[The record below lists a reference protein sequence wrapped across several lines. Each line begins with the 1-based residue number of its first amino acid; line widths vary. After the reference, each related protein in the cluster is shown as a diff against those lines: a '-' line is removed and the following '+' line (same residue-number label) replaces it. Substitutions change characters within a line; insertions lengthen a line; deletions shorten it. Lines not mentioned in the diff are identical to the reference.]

1 LRFTMQFVPIKLVRQ
16 HRAIALILTGF
27 LVLGTVYSVATP
39 LFEASD
45 ELWHYPFVK
54 HLADGGG
61 LPVQDPRIEQPWRQE
76 GSQPPL
82 YYALGAL
89 ATFWVDTSDFAE
101 VRWLNPHADIGVET
115 ADGNLNM
122 VVHSE
127 RESFPYRGTALAV
140 HIVRFLSV
148 LMGAGTVLCTYLIA
162 LQIFPGQRTL
172 AAGAAA
178 FNAFVPMFLFI
189 SGSVNNDNLTILLC
203 SLTLLILVR
212 LMRGSRPPSQIPS
225 TPYSIPNWSSVVGHS
240 SLLGLVIG
248 LGALSKASALGL
260 IPLTALGLALS
271 AWRRRSESV
280 SHRITWF
287 FGSFITVLVVSF
299 AVAGWWYLRNWL
311 LYRDPLG
318 LNTFVAIV
326 GPRLHQP
333 TLRQLLGEGEGFVKA
348 FWGLFGG
355 VNVAMEPAVYW
366 TLNALAILGLVGLM
380 IALGRNLFS
389 RFTSHVSRDNSS
401 PMTCTSLLILL
412 TWPIILFLALI
423 RWTTMTKASQGRLM
437 FPAISAISVLLAL
450 GWSQWVPRRYEKW
463 LLGIVGGLMFVL
475 AAMAP
480 FRYIAPAYA
489 KPVLSKVEGP
499 ILLSKAEIERI
510 PHRLNV
516 TFGGKAMLLGYEAG
530 DEETRPGESV
540 EVTLY
545 WQSLAEM
552 DKDYTVFVHLLD
564 ENDLVI
570 AQRDTYPG
578 LGTYPTR
585 LWRVGDAFAD
595 RYVLNLPPSVFAPCT
610 GRFEVGLYDFSSG
623 ERLPVMGPDGQPLGD
638 NVRFHQIAVLPRE
651 DSPVPN
657 PVDFDF
663 EGQIALVG
671 YNLDRRTAQ
680 PGETIHLTLYWQ
692 ALAEMD
698 KDYTVFTH
706 VLGEQDRLWAQ
717 MDSQPQGGA
726 APTSSWQVGQMTEDH
741 YDLTLKPDT
750 PPDVYD
756 IEVGLYLAATGRR
769 LGVLDE
775 RGRLLDNRVLLS
787 KVRVV
792 NP

>member
-1 LRFTMQFVPIKLVRQ
+1 MQFVPIKLVRQ

-27 LVLGTVYSVATP
+27 LVLGTAYSVVTP

-54 HLADGGG
+54 HLADGRG

-89 ATFWVDTSDFAE
+89 ATLWVDTSDFAE
-101 VRWLNPHADIGVET
+101 ARWLNPHADIGVET

-148 LMGAGTVLCTYLIA
+148 LMGAVTVLCTYLIA
-162 LQIFPGQRTL
+162 LEVFPGQRTL
-172 AAGAAA
+172 AAGAAV

-212 LMRGSRPPSQIPS
+212 WMRGSRPPSQIPN
-225 TPYSIPNWSSVVGHS
+225 TQYPIPNTQYPMPNWSSVVGHS

-271 AWRRRSESV
+271 AWQRRAKSV
-280 SHRITWF
+280 SDRITWF
-287 FGSFITVLVVSF
+287 FGSLIMVLVVSF
-299 AVAGWWYLRNWL
+299 AVAGWWYLRNWF
-311 LYRDPLG
+311 LYRDSLG

-333 TLRQLLGEGEGFVKA
+333 TLRQLWGEGEGFVKA

-366 TLNALAILGLVGLM
+366 TLNALAILGLIGLM

-401 PMTCTSLLILL
+401 PMTCTSLLVLL

-463 LLGIVGGLMFVL
+463 LLGTVGGLVFVL
-475 AAMAP
+475 ASMAP

-489 KPVLSKVEGP
+489 GP
-499 ILLSKAEIERI
+499 ILLSKAEIEKI
-510 PHRLNV
+510 PHRLDV
-516 TFGGKAMLLGYEAG
+516 TFGGKARLLGYETG
-530 DEETRPGESV
+530 DEEIRPGESV

-595 RYVLNLPPSVFAPCT
+595 RYVLTLPPSVFAPCT
-610 GRFEVGLYDFSSG
+610 GRFEVGLYDFASG
-623 ERLPVMGPDGQPLGD
+623 ERLPVTGPDGQPLGD

-663 EGQIALVG
+663 EGRIALMG

-680 PGETIHLTLYWQ
+680 PGETIHLTLYWR

-706 VLGEQDRLWAQ
+706 VLGEQERLWAQ

-741 YDLTLKPDT
+741 YDLTIKPDT

-775 RGRLLDNRVLLS
+775 GGRLLDNRVLLS

>member
-1 LRFTMQFVPIKLVRQ
+1 MQFVPSELVQQ

-27 LVLGTVYSVATP
+27 LVLGTVYSVVTP

-54 HLADGGG
+54 HLADGGR

-89 ATFWVDTSDFAE
+89 ATFWVDTSDFTE

-127 RESFPYRGTALAV
+127 RESFPYRSTALAV

-148 LMGAGTVLCTYLIA
+148 LMGAVTVLCTYLIA
-162 LQIFPGQRTL
+162 LEVFPGKKTL
-172 AAGAAA
+172 AASAAA
-178 FNAFVPMFLFI
+178 FNAFVPMFLFV

-212 LMRGSRPPSQIPS
+212 LMCGSGPPSQIPN
-225 TPYSIPNWSSVVGHS
+225 TQYPIPNWSSVVGHS

-260 IPLTALGLALS
+260 LPLTALGLALS
-271 AWRRRSESV
+271 AWQRRAESV
-280 SHRITWF
+280 SDRITRF

-299 AVAGWWYLRNWL
+299 AVAGWWYLRNWF

-333 TLRQLLGEGEGFVKA
+333 TLRQLLGEGEGLIKA

-355 VNVAMEPAVYW
+355 VNVAMEPAAYW
-366 TLNALAILGLVGLM
+366 VLNALAILGLVGLM
-380 IALGRNLFS
+380 IALGRNLLS
-389 RFTSHVSRDNSS
+389 RFTSHVSGNDSS
-401 PMTCTSLLILL
+401 PMTCSSLLILL

-450 GWSQWVPRRYEKW
+450 GWSQWIPRRYEKW

-489 KPVLSKVEGP
+489 KPVL
-499 ILLSKAEIERI
+499 LSEAEIEKI

-516 TFGGKAMLLGYEAG
+516 TFGGKARLLGYEAS
-530 DEETRPGESV
+530 DEEIRPGESV

-585 LWRVGDAFAD
+585 LWRVGDAFTD
-595 RYVLNLPPSVFAPCT
+595 RYVLNLPATVFAPCT

-623 ERLPVMGPDGQPLGD
+623 ERLPARGPDGQPLGD

-657 PVDFDF
+657 RVHFDF

-680 PGETIHLTLYWQ
+680 PGETLHLTLYWR

-706 VLGEQDRLWAQ
+706 VLGEEDRLWAQ

-769 LGVLDE
+769 LGVLDKG
-775 RGRLLDNRVLLS
+775 GRLLDNRVLLS

-792 NP
+792 SP